1 MRGYGR
7 QRSSHAAAFAVS
19 PSSAV
24 KFTTAA
30 AAGGDLVKSMTP
42 PGDGAAAGGA
52 AVETVSVLSN
62 STESPLH
69 SMLCARSRRA
79 ESSSAIIGIFAASA
93 SLMGGEERTRL

>member
-24 KFTTAA
+24 KSTAAA

-79 ESSSAIIGIFAASA
+79 DSLNIGIFAASA